1 MNKVQLSYTNMS
13 RTTTNTLDNNI
24 SIVTTIPGLNEA
36 LARLKRLQTELQTY
50 SQGQATDTSGVT
62 AEKNIVREKLII
74 IIQKICAAMIAI
86 ATNKNDIR
94 LKAKFDFKKSDFPR
108 MRDQDLYTN
117 AINIY
122 NNALPQADRIA
133 PFATP
138 DDIAQVKTLADEFY
152 TLIPLNRTLTSQG
165 ATSTANLQDTI
176 DSIMDLLTHTI
187 DPLMKPMEFLHPTF
201 YSDYKNA
208 RKLVEHGSRSS
219 KNGEETTET
228 TT

>member
-24 SIVTTIPGLNEA
+24 SIVTTIPGLSDA

-50 SQGQATDTSGVT
+50 SQSQATDTSGVT
-62 AEKNIVREKLII
+62 AEKNIVRDKLILLI
-74 IIQKICAAMIAI
+74 MKICAAMIAI

-94 LKAKFDFKKSDFPR
+94 LKAKFNFKKSDFPR

-122 NNALPQADRIA
+122 NNALPQADKIA

-152 TLIPLNRTLTSQG
+152 TLLPLNRTLTSQG

-208 RKLVEHGSRSS
+208 RKLIDHGSRSS
-219 KNGEETTET
+219 KNGEETEEKT
-228 TT
+228 T